1 MPGCIACPGWNG
13 IIIGPPCIPPIIP
26 PCMPPIG
33 MCPVEKI
40 DGLSGS
46 RFLGVR
52 VFLLMATSL
61 RPSRALSRSFIQQ
74 QRRAT
79 SRTLLFGRLWEIR
92 MYRCTLSEHLSTL
105 YLVMACSSFACSSWL
120 HSVRYR
126 SSASLFLPF
135 LSPFAGMAGPLPT
148 LPTLEY
154 PKARPQ
160 DRTAAVSCLDPGG
173 WPAIRW
179 MGEVHDPASD
189 PICIG
194 PLSTTCTRK
203 AENLRLAARLGGLTW
218 GEARKDTPLDA

>member
-148 LPTLEY
+148 PENDAQAAMYLHTRPR
-154 PKARPQ
+154 ARGH
-160 DRTAAVSCLDPGG
+160 RRGARGT
-173 WPAIRW
+173 
-179 MGEVHDPASD
+179 MGASA
-189 PICIG
+189 CA
-194 PLSTTCTRK
+194 PLSASPVER
-203 AENLRLAARLGGLTW
+203 ARAAPEPREITGDVGRAFFSSPSVNAIYGHLV
-218 GEARKDTPLDA
+218 RTPA